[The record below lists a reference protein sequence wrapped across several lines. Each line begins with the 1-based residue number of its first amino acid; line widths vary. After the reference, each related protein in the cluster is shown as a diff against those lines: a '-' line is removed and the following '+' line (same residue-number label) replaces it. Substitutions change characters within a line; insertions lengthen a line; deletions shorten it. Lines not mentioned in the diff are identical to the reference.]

1 MTRMKLLTTNE
12 VAAIAKVDSR
22 TVARWLREG
31 RIKGVK
37 LNGRTWRIEE
47 QELTEFLDSQ
57 RVGV

>member
-31 RIKGVK
+31 KIKGVK

-47 QELTEFLDSQ
+47 QELTAFLRSQ